1 MAALTNLTTL
11 CARIFTQLIAV
22 SLCEMMILANIGRT
36 ITLNFMEN
44 EK

>member
-1 MAALTNLTTL
+1 MAALTSLTTL
-11 CARIFTQLIAV
+11 SAQIATQLIVV
-22 SLCEMMILANIGRT
+22 SLCVMMILANIGRT